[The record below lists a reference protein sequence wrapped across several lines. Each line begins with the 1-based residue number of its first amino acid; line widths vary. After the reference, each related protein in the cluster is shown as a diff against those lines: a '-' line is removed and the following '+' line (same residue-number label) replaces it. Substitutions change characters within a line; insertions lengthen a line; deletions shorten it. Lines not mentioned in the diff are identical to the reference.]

1 MSISRVNNNIA
12 AVNANRNL
20 DKTNLRIQRSIERL
34 SSGLRI
40 NRAGDDAAGLTVA
53 SRLKA
58 QTEGLNR
65 AVANA
70 QDGINVINVAE
81 GALEETTNRL
91 NRIRVLAIQAANTG
105 VNDIAARKAL
115 QDEVFQATDEITR
128 IAQTTQFNTNRLLNG
143 DFKITSDLKAGQVDV
158 GVSVDA
164 SPVASTLESGQAFLN
179 IQKTKEQVYRVATG
193 DAKGGQ
199 QVFAMGMAERRDMA
213 VSLGFFGAT
222 SSLGA
227 RFGTNTDALNVSFF
241 NNASIG
247 VNYVIAFDGVLAD
260 GVTVFNGAFTVSGA
274 QTLTA
279 LGSAI
284 NVAISAAE
292 AALFG
297 QTIDTG
303 FDLSAF
309 FTGGRIALAI
319 ANGEQNFSKASI
331 NIRVLDNN
339 GVLRTEAKGVTRV
352 SVDPGQ
358 VIGYDSSARAVQV
371 GQIGNKITAITGSTF
386 NSGEFTIT
394 VQDVQGAQQRT
405 VQSSV
410 SFRDQSGA
418 ILSRTATL
426 NGRGVINGR
435 FESGVY
441 TGFASLNTAST
452 IQLIG
457 TNHDGTTFTQTFTI
471 TNDTTDDHNAIDGQV
486 YSISGLIRELNSRR
500 YTNGNQVVFNASV
513 ATYAPDGTIKLIDEI
528 GRNNSEMTFTLVFNV
543 DNGGGN
549 DALPAGGPLTIS
561 DKASLIQ
568 EGFAEQ
574 ATISIDGGPS
584 QRVNAG
590 DVVTVYGA
598 DSTIDGVPTPQ
609 VTLRV
614 GRGLTAGTDAYV
626 AQAAEYVGKLNGGPA
641 VTFSAG
647 DQDVQFI
654 DGLSIGSGVAKV
666 TTIDFDTILDVTKK
680 SGGVDPG
687 TTVIISTANASMNF
701 QIGAFS
707 GQNFQLSIG
716 DLRADALGF
725 GRGSGRTIAD
735 IDITSITGANKALDI
750 VDEALDQVNRTRSLL
765 GAATNRLEATVANLS
780 VSSENLSASESRLR
794 DADIARESSEFTRNQ
809 VLLQAGISVLAQA
822 NFTSQGFLSLIG

>member
-12 AVNANRNL
+12 AINANRNL
-20 DKTNLRIQRSIERL
+20 DKTNLRIAKSIERL

-65 AVANA
+65 AIANA

-143 DFKITSDLKAGQVDV
+143 DFKIASALKAGQVDV
-158 GVSVDA
+158 GVRVDA
-164 SPVASTLESGQAFLN
+164 SPVASTLESGNAFLN
-179 IQKTKEQVYRVATG
+179 IQKVQDQNYKLATG

-213 VSLGFFGAT
+213 VSLGFFAAT

-241 NNASIG
+241 NNVSIG
-247 VNYVIAFDGVLAD
+247 ANFVIAFDGVLAD
-260 GVTVFNGAFTVSGA
+260 GVTVFNGSFTVSGA
-274 QTLTA
+274 QNLSQ

-292 AALFG
+292 SALFG
-297 QTIDTG
+297 DTIDTG

-319 ANGEQNFSKASI
+319 ANGEQNFSKANI
-331 NIRVLDNN
+331 NLRVINASGIL
-339 GVLRTEAKGVTRV
+339 LTEAKGVTRV

-358 VIGYDSSARAVQV
+358 VIGFDSSARAVQV

-386 NSGEFTIT
+386 DSGEFTVT
-394 VQDVQGAQQRT
+394 VQDVQGAQQRI

-410 SFRDQSGA
+410 SFRDLTGA
-418 ILSRTATL
+418 IISRTASL
-426 NGRGVINGR
+426 AADGVINGR
-435 FESGVY
+435 FEAGVY
-441 TGFASLNTAST
+441 TGYASLNTSST

-457 TNHDGTTFTQTFTI
+457 SNHDGTTFTRTFTI
-471 TNDTTDDHNAIDGQV
+471 GSTAAQDANGIDGIV
-486 YSISGLIRELNSRR
+486 NSISGLIRELNSRR
-500 YTNGNQVVFNASV
+500 YSDGTQVVFNSAV
-513 ATYAPDGTIKLIDEI
+513 ATFAPDGTIKLIDEI
-528 GRNNSEMTFTLVFNV
+528 GRNDSSMTFTLVFNV
-543 DNGGGN
+543 NNGGGN
-549 DALPAGGPLTIS
+549 DALPGGGPLTIS

-574 ATISIDGGPS
+574 ATVSIDGGPS
-584 QRVNAG
+584 QRVDAG
-590 DVVTVYGA
+590 EVVTLYGA
-598 DSTIDGVPTPQ
+598 ESTIDGVPTPQ
-609 VTLRV
+609 VTLRL
-614 GRGLTAGTDAYV
+614 GRGLTAGTDTFI
-626 AQAAEYVGKLNGGPA
+626 AQNAEYVGTLNGGPA
-641 VTFSAG
+641 VTFRAG

-666 TTIDFDTILDVTKK
+666 TTIDFDNILDVTKK

-687 TTVIISTANASMNF
+687 TTVIISTSNASMNF

-707 GQNFQLSIG
+707 SQNFRLAIG

-725 GRGSGRTIAD
+725 GRGSGRTISD
-735 IDITSITGANKALDI
+735 IDITSITGANAALDI

-794 DADIARESSEFTRNQ
+794 DADIARESTEFTRNQ